1 MVLDSG
7 QTRKFGRRTPRAS
20 QTLLLSEQMTPA
32 AKRVS
37 VFWQETLLSCWQW
50 LSAISCPAHL
60 TPLSTISV
68 TLLVSQYQVSLETV
82 QEEGDWNAWSAQ
94 PEAGAWL
101 NWASN
106 GSTPSP
112 AAPSGPEELGCSRPE
127 PGLCCPGQ
135 HGAPRQPA
143 LLPSLRW
150 PSVNFTLWEPFPR
163 PTLPFRPAVAAHV
176 CGAHMC
182 GMAQAYR

>member
-7 QTRKFGRRTPRAS
+7 QTRKFGRRPPRAP

-68 TLLVSQYQVSLETV
+68 TLLVSQYQVSLEIM
-82 QEEGDWNAWSAQ
+82 QEEGDWNAGSAQ

-101 NWASN
+101 DW
-106 GSTPSP
+106 GLQWEHPVP
-112 AAPSGPEELGCSRPE
+112 SRP
-127 PGLCCPGQ
+127 LR
-135 HGAPRQPA
+135 PRRARVQ
-143 LLPSLRW
+143 
-150 PSVNFTLWEPFPR
+150 
-163 PTLPFRPAVAAHV
+163 
-176 CGAHMC
+176 
-182 GMAQAYR
+182 QA